1 MKVLKFGGS
10 SLASVERFLEVAGIV
25 KQQLS
30 AEPIA
35 LVLSAPQGVTNMLVE
50 LTDLAF
56 LGSDYLPVL
65 QQWQQRLS
73 GLQQQAQAQ
82 LSETANHALTQVREA
97 QFSTL
102 SAQLQGVALLQYCPD
117 HIKARILG
125 LGEQFSVA
133 LMTGLLQGLHIQTA
147 ALDSVQCVKSQ
158 GDFLNAVA
166 DIPGSEV
173 ALGKAI
179 SEATSQQQV
188 QVFVM
193 AGFVSSNAKGEL
205 CLLGRNGSDYSAAI
219 VAASIRAS
227 VCEIWTDVDGVY
239 SADPRQVKQAQ
250 LIDHL
255 SYDEAMELSYFGAK
269 VLHPKTIGPLA
280 RYQIPCYIK
289 NTLNPAAPGT
299 CIDANNNGDSLVK
312 GISSLEHLALITVSG
327 PGLKGVVGM
336 ASRVFATMAREQ
348 VSVSLITQSSSE
360 FSISFCV
367 AQLDLGVAKQA
378 LETEFELELQGK
390 LLRPLSIQSDMAIVS
405 LVGDGMRQHRG
416 VAAKFFASLS
426 QARVNVVAIAQ
437 DSSERSISA
446 VVEQK
451 ACRNAV
457 KVCHE
462 NFFSHV
468 PSIDVFLVGC
478 GVVGS
483 ELLAQFQRQQQFL
496 KQRNVRLTV
505 YGIAN
510 SKALLLDGQGIDL
523 SNWQQRITD
532 QKAQFSL
539 AALTQFVQEHHLTNP
554 VLIDCTSAE
563 PVAMQYA
570 NFLAAGFH
578 VVTPNKKA
586 NTASLEYYRELRSVA
601 QKNRRRFLY
610 ETTVGAGLPVID
622 TLQGLLNAGDEL
634 MAFEGILS
642 GSLSYMFGELEQGV
656 KLSDVTAK
664 AKALGFTEPDPRD
677 DLSGMDVA
685 RKLLILARE
694 SGMQLDLSDVTVES
708 VLPADFAPGSNV
720 SDFMQQLPEL
730 DSWFAD
736 KVAAAAAEGK
746 VLRYIGEIE
755 HGKCKVSV
763 KALDSNHPLAKV
775 KDGENALA
783 IHTRYYQPIPFVLR
797 GYGAGAAVTA
807 AGVFGD
813 VMRTLGWQQEM

>member
-56 LGSDYLPVL
+56 LGTDYQPVL

-73 GLQQQAQAQ
+73 GLQQQAQSQ
-82 LSETANHALTQVREA
+82 LSATANQALTEVREA
-97 QFSTL
+97 QFATL

-117 HIKARILG
+117 HIKAKVLG

-133 LMTGLLQGLHIQTA
+133 LMTGLLQGLNVQTV

-166 DIPGSEV
+166 DIQASEV
-173 ALGKAI
+173 ALHQAI
-179 SEATSQQQV
+179 RAVQQPV

-193 AGFVSSNAKGEL
+193 AGFVSSNSKGEL

-496 KQRNVRLTV
+496 QQRNVRLTV

-510 SKALLLDGQGIDL
+510 SKSLLLDGQGIDL
-523 SNWQQRITD
+523 SNWQTRISE
-532 QKAQFSL
+532 QKAQFNL
-539 AALTQFVQEHHLTNP
+539 ATLSQFVQEHHLTNP

-570 NFLAAGFH
+570 DFLAAGFH

-586 NTASLEYYRELRSVA
+586 NTSSLEYYRELRNVA

-656 KLSDVTAK
+656 KLSEVTAK

-694 SGMQLDLSDVTVES
+694 SGMQLDLTDVTVES
-708 VLPADFAPGSNV
+708 VLPTDFAPGSQV
-720 SDFMQQLPEL
+720 EEFMQQLPAL
-730 DSWFAD
+730 DSWFAE
-736 KVAAAAAEGK
+736 KVSAAAAEGK
-746 VLRYIGEIE
+746 VLRYIGEISQ
-755 HGKCKVSV
+755 GQCKVSV
-763 KALDSNHPLAKV
+763 KALDLNHPLAKV

>member
-10 SLASVERFLEVAGIV
+10 SLASVDRFLEVAGIV
-25 KQQLS
+25 KQQVS
-30 AEPIA
+30 AEPIG
-35 LVLSAPQGVTNMLVE
+35 LVLSAPQGVTNLLVE
-50 LTDLAF
+50 LTDLAY
-56 LGSDYLPVL
+56 LGADYQALL
-65 QQWQQRLS
+65 QQWRDRLEQLQLQAASHLSQSDALRLTAVRQQQ
-73 GLQQQAQAQ
+73 LQQLTNQ
-82 LSETANHALTQVREA
+82 LN
-97 QFSTL
+97 
-102 SAQLQGVALLQYCPD
+102 GVALLHHCPD
-117 HIKARILG
+117 HIKAQILG
-125 LGEQFSVA
+125 LGEQFSVVLMHA
-133 LMTGLLQGLHIQTA
+133 LLNSLQLDVVT
-147 ALDSVQCVKSQ
+147 LDSVVCVKSQ
-158 GDFLNAVA
+158 GDYLNAVA
-166 DIPGSEV
+166 DIPASEQ
-173 ALGKAI
+173 ALAAALAKHNA
-179 SEATSQQQV
+179 QV
-188 QVFVM
+188 YVM
-193 AGFVSSNAKGEL
+193 AGFVSSNAQGEL

-289 NTLNPAAPGT
+289 NTLNPAAVGT

-367 AQLDLGVAKQA
+367 GQLDLPVAKKA

-390 LLRPLSIQSDMAIVS
+390 LLRPLVIQSDMAIVS

-483 ELLAQFQRQQQFL
+483 ELLTQFQRQQQFL
-496 KQRNVRLTV
+496 QQRNVRLTV
-505 YGIAN
+505 YGVAN
-510 SKALLLDGQGIDL
+510 SRHLLLEPQGIDL
-523 SNWQQRITD
+523 SQWQQQIGSSK
-532 QKAQFSL
+532 QQFSL
-539 AALTQFVQEHHLTNP
+539 ATLTQFVQDNHLTNP

-563 PVAMQYA
+563 AVAMQYA
-570 NFLAAGFH
+570 DFLAAGFH

-586 NTASLEYYRELRSVA
+586 NTTSLAYYRQLRQVA
-601 QKNRRRFLY
+601 QQHRRRFLY

-642 GSLSYMFGELEQGV
+642 GSLSYMFGELEQGAQ
-656 KLSDVTAK
+656 LSAVTAK

-694 SGMQLDLSDVTVES
+694 SGLQLDLSDVVVES
-708 VLPADFAPGSNV
+708 VLPADFAIGASV
-720 SDFMQQLPEL
+720 DDFMQQLPTL
-730 DSWFAD
+730 DAWFAD
-736 KVAAAAAEGK
+736 KVAAAQAEGK
-746 VLRYIGEIE
+746 VLRYIGEIVE
-755 HGKCKVSV
+755 GQCKVAV
-763 KALDSNHPLAKV
+763 KALAADHPLAKV

-813 VMRTLGWQQEM
+813 VMRTLGWQQEMS

>member
-56 LGSDYLPVL
+56 LGTDYQPVL

-73 GLQQQAQAQ
+73 GLQQQAQSQ
-82 LSETANHALTQVREA
+82 LSATANQALTEVREA
-97 QFSTL
+97 QFATL

-117 HIKARILG
+117 HIKAKVLG

-133 LMTGLLQGLHIQTA
+133 LMTGLLQGLNVQTV

-166 DIPGSEV
+166 DIQASEV
-173 ALGKAI
+173 ALHQAI
-179 SEATSQQQV
+179 RAVQQPV

-193 AGFVSSNAKGEL
+193 AGFVSSNSKGEL

-496 KQRNVRLTV
+496 QQRNVRLTV

-510 SKALLLDGQGIDL
+510 SKSLLLDGQGIDL
-523 SNWQQRITD
+523 SNWQTRISE
-532 QKAQFSL
+532 QKAQFNL
-539 AALTQFVQEHHLTNP
+539 ATLSQFVQEHHLTNP

-570 NFLAAGFH
+570 DFLAAGFH

-586 NTASLEYYRELRSVA
+586 NTASLEYYRELRNVA

-656 KLSDVTAK
+656 KLSEVTAK

-694 SGMQLDLSDVTVES
+694 SGMQLDLTDVKVES
-708 VLPADFAPGSNV
+708 VLPTDFAPGSQV
-720 SDFMQQLPEL
+720 EEFMQQLPAL
-730 DSWFAD
+730 DSWFAE
-736 KVAAAAAEGK
+736 KVSAAAAEGK
-746 VLRYIGEIE
+746 VLRYIGEISQ
-755 HGKCKVSV
+755 GQCKVSV
-763 KALDSNHPLAKV
+763 KALDLNHPLAKV